1 MYIRIEKKQ
10 YWNKDLQEAIKK
22 LLQVNLKTV
31 EKLTKFNGWK
41 TNESYRMLIY
51 EIIYSGILYQWNM
64 FL

>member
-1 MYIRIEKKQ
+1 MYIRIEKK
-10 YWNKDLQEAIKK
+10 AILKQRSTGSNKK